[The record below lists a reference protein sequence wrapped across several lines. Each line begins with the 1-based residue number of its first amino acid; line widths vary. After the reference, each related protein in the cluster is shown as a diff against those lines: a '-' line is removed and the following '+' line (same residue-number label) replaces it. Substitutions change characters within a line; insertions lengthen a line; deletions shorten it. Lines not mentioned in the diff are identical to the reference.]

1 MSIVNSKIA
10 PAMFHYFEEI
20 SKIPRG
26 SGNEKGI
33 ADYLVAFAE
42 ARGLDCYR
50 DAENNVLIK
59 KNATA
64 GREAEAPVALQ
75 GHTDMVCEK
84 LPEIEHDFLHDPI
97 ELCVKDGW
105 LTANG
110 TTLGADDGIAV
121 AAMLAILDGALAS
134 HPALECLFT
143 TSEETGMNG
152 TIAFD
157 FSKVSARKL
166 LNLDSASETEV
177 VCGCAGGVRSEITLE
192 GEKEKVAGDAL
203 CVKIA
208 GLCGGHSGEDINCGL
223 ANANRLMGRVLL
235 ALQAEMPLRIASVTG
250 GSKDNAIPRDCTA
263 VIVVEN
269 GNKAVG
275 IIDAEAKNIAAELSS
290 ADSAFV
296 CEAVPCDSSLAWDA
310 HLSARILAAI
320 CNAPCGVIEMSRDA
334 EGLVE
339 WSSNLGVI
347 ETAENS
353 ITLSFLSRSTIEAR
367 IDHTIR
373 MFDSL
378 ALACGGTAKHHSRY
392 TGWTFEKVSPL
403 RDAYLETFRTL
414 FGKEATPIIIHAGL
428 ECGLIRAKVPDM
440 DMISIGPETLGLH
453 SPSERMNIASAERFW
468 QILKKI
474 LG

>member
-33 ADYLVAFAE
+33 ADYLCAFADE
-42 ARGLDCYR
+42 RGLACYR

-59 KNATA
+59 KKATE
-64 GREAEAPVALQ
+64 GREAEKPVLLQ

-84 LPEIEHDFLHDPI
+84 LPEVEHDFLRDPI
-97 ELCVKDGW
+97 ALCVEDGW
-105 LTANG
+105 LTAKG
-110 TTLGADDGIAV
+110 TTLGADDGAAV
-121 AAMLAILDGALAS
+121 AAMLAILDGALVS
-134 HPALECLFT
+134 HPAVECLFT

-157 FSKVSARKL
+157 FSRVSARKM
-166 LNLDSASETEV
+166 LNLDSASEAEV
-177 VCGCAGGVRSEITLE
+177 VCGCAGGVRSEITLCGDKAE
-192 GEKEKVAGDAL
+192 RSGDAL
-203 CVKIA
+203 CVSIS
-208 GLCGGHSGEDINCGL
+208 GLCGGHSGEDINRGL
-223 ANANRLMGRVLL
+223 ANANRLMGRILL
-235 ALQAEMPLRIASVTG
+235 ALQAEMPVCVATVRG

-269 GNKAVG
+269 GEKAAE
-275 IIDAEAKNIAAELSS
+275 IINGEAKSIAAELAT
-290 ADSAFV
+290 ADSDFTCKVEKCAL
-296 CEAVPCDSSLAWDA
+296 VPSWDA
-310 HLSARILAAI
+310 ALSARILAAI

-347 ETAENS
+347 ETEEEK

-373 MFDSL
+373 MFDAL
-378 ALACGGTAKHHSRY
+378 ALACGGTAEHHSRY
-392 TGWTFEKVSPL
+392 TGWNYEKVSPL
-403 RDAYLETFRTL
+403 REAYLDTFRTL

-453 SPSERMNIASAERFW
+453 SPSEKMNIASAERFW
-468 QILKKI
+468 QILEKM

>member
-10 PAMFHYFEEI
+10 PAMFRYFEEI

-33 ADYLVAFAE
+33 ADYLCAFAE
-42 ARGLDCYR
+42 ERDLDCYR

-59 KNATA
+59 KKATE
-64 GREAEAPVALQ
+64 GREAEKPVLLQ

-84 LPEIEHDFLHDPI
+84 LPEVEHDFLRDPI
-97 ELCVKDGW
+97 ALCVEDGW
-105 LTANG
+105 LTAKG
-110 TTLGADDGIAV
+110 TTLGADDGAAV
-121 AAMLAILDGALAS
+121 AAMLAILDGALVS
-134 HPALECLFT
+134 HPAVECLFT

-157 FSKVSARKL
+157 FSRVSARKM
-166 LNLDSASETEV
+166 LNLDSASEAEV
-177 VCGCAGGVRSEITLE
+177 VCGCAGGVRSEITLCGDKAE
-192 GEKEKVAGDAL
+192 RSGDAL
-203 CVKIA
+203 CVSIS
-208 GLCGGHSGEDINCGL
+208 GLCGGHSGEDINRGL
-223 ANANRLMGRVLL
+223 ANANRLMGRILL
-235 ALQAEMPLRIASVTG
+235 ALQAEMPVCVATVRG

-263 VIVVEN
+263 VIVVKN
-269 GNKAVG
+269 GEKAAE
-275 IIDAEAKNIAAELSS
+275 IINGEAKSIAAELAT
-290 ADSAFV
+290 ADSDFTCKVEKCAL
-296 CEAVPCDSSLAWDA
+296 VPSWDA
-310 HLSARILAAI
+310 ALSARILAAI

-347 ETAENS
+347 EAEEEK

-373 MFDSL
+373 MFDAL
-378 ALACGGTAKHHSRY
+378 ALACGGTAEHHSRY
-392 TGWTFEKVSPL
+392 TGWNYEKVSPL
-403 RDAYLETFRTL
+403 REAYLDTFRAL

-453 SPSERMNIASAERFW
+453 SPSEKMNIASAERFW
-468 QILKKI
+468 QILEKM

>member
-1 MSIVNSKIA
+1 MAIVNSKIA
-10 PAMFHYFEEI
+10 PLMFHYFEEI

-33 ADYLVAFAE
+33 ADYLCAFAGE
-42 ARGLDCYR
+42 RGLDCYR

-59 KNATA
+59 KKATA
-64 GREAEAPVALQ
+64 GREAEESMLLQ

-84 LPEIEHDFLHDPI
+84 LPEVEHDFLRDPI
-97 ELCVKDGW
+97 ALCVEDGW
-105 LTANG
+105 LTAQG
-110 TTLGADDGIAV
+110 TTLGADDGVAV

-134 HPALECLFT
+134 HPTVECLFT

-152 TIAFD
+152 AIAFD
-157 FSKVSARKL
+157 FSRVSARKM
-166 LNLDSASETEV
+166 LNLDSASEAEV
-177 VCGCAGGVRSEITLE
+177 VCGCAGGVRSEITLRGDKAE
-192 GEKEKVAGDAL
+192 REGDAL
-203 CVKIA
+203 CVSLS
-208 GLCGGHSGEDINCGL
+208 GLCGGHSGEDINRGL
-223 ANANRLMGRVLL
+223 ANANRLMGRILL
-235 ALQAEMPLRIASVTG
+235 ALQAEMPVCVAAIQG

-269 GNKAVG
+269 GEKAAE
-275 IIDAEAKNIAAELSS
+275 IINGEAKSIAAELAT
-290 ADSAFV
+290 ADSDFTCKVEKCAL
-296 CEAVPCDSSLAWDA
+296 VPSWDA
-310 HLSARILAAI
+310 APSARILAAI

-347 ETAENS
+347 ETEEEK

-373 MFDSL
+373 MFDAL
-378 ALACGGTAKHHSRY
+378 ALACGGTAEHHSRY
-392 TGWTFEKVSPL
+392 TGWNYEKISPL
-403 RDAYLETFRTL
+403 REAYLDTFRAL

-440 DMISIGPETLGLH
+440 DMISIGPETVGLH
-453 SPSERMNIASAERFW
+453 SPSEKMNIASAERFW
-468 QILKKI
+468 QILERM